1 MNRRRLLGQHFL
13 VSEAIAKSIVDYA
26 NITKKDT
33 VLEIGTGRGILLPF
47 LCQAAKKVISVETDK
62 ELYLSALEKFENF
75 SNLSLKHG
83 DGFKLDLDFTVF
95 VSNLPYSKSRK
106 AIEWLAQKKF
116 SHAII
121 MVQKEFAEKLLSKP
135 GNKNHR
141 AVTVLANCCTEIER
155 VMYVKK
161 SNFSPPPKVDS
172 VVLRLTKTQQISK
185 NIINTVNKLFSYRK
199 KTIRNVAKQFGI
211 SIDSNQR
218 FEDLTDSEIVRL
230 AKQINKK

>member
-13 VSEAIAKSIVDYA
+13 VSESIAKSIVDHA

-62 ELYLSALEKFENF
+62 ELYLSSLEKFESF

-83 DGFKLDLDFTVF
+83 DGFKLDLDFTIF

-116 SHAII
+116 S
-121 MVQKEFAEKLLSKP
+121 
-135 GNKNHR
+135 
-141 AVTVLANCCTEIER
+141 
-155 VMYVKK
+155 
-161 SNFSPPPKVDS
+161 
-172 VVLRLTKTQQISK
+172 
-185 NIINTVNKLFSYRK
+185 
-199 KTIRNVAKQFGI
+199 
-211 SIDSNQR
+211 
-218 FEDLTDSEIVRL
+218 
-230 AKQINKK
+230 

>member
-141 AVTVLANCCTEIER
+141 AVTVLANCCAEIER

-172 VVLRLTKTQQISK
+172 VVLQLTKTQQISK

-211 SIDSNQR
+211 LIDSNQR

>member
-13 VSEAIAKSIVDYA
+13 ISEPIAKSIVDCA

-83 DGFKLDLDFTVF
+83 DGFKLDLDFTIF

-106 AIEWLAQKKF
+106 AIEWLAQKKL

-141 AVTVLANCCTEIER
+141 AITVLANYCTEIER
-155 VMYVKK
+155 IMYVKK

-172 VVLRLTKTQQISK
+172 VILRLTKTQQISK
-185 NIINTVNKLFSYRK
+185 NIINTINKLFSYRR

-211 SIDSNQR
+211 SIDSNKR

>member
-13 VSEAIAKSIVDYA
+13 ISEPIAKSIVDCA

-83 DGFKLDLDFTVF
+83 DGFKLDLNFTIF

-141 AVTVLANCCTEIER
+141 AITVLANYCTEIER
-155 VMYVKK
+155 IMYVKK

-185 NIINTVNKLFSYRK
+185 NIINTINKLFSYRR

-211 SIDSNQR
+211 SIDSNKR

>member
-155 VMYVKK
+155 IMYVKK

>member
-47 LCQAAKKVISVETDK
+47 LCQAAKKVISVETDN

-141 AVTVLANCCTEIER
+141 AVTVLANCCAEIER
-155 VMYVKK
+155 IMYVKK

-218 FEDLTDSEIVRL
+218 FEDLTDGEIVRL

>member
-83 DGFKLDLDFTVF
+83 DGFKLDLDFTIF

-141 AVTVLANCCTEIER
+141 AVTVLANCCAEIER
-155 VMYVKK
+155 IMYVKK

-185 NIINTVNKLFSYRK
+185 NIINTINKLFSYRK

>member
-13 VSEAIAKSIVDYA
+13 VSEAIAKSIVDCA

-47 LCQAAKKVISVETDK
+47 LCQAAKKVISVETDN
-62 ELYLSALEKFENF
+62 ELYLSALEKFESF

-83 DGFKLDLDFTVF
+83 DGFKLDLDFNVF

-141 AVTVLANCCTEIER
+141 AVTVLANCCAEIER
-155 VMYVKK
+155 IMYVKK
-161 SNFSPPPKVDS
+161 SNFSPAPKVDS

-218 FEDLTDSEIVRL
+218 FEDLTDGEIVRL

>member
-155 VMYVKK
+155 IMYVKK

-185 NIINTVNKLFSYRK
+185 NIINTINKLFSYRK

>member
-13 VSEAIAKSIVDYA
+13 VSEAIAKSIVDCA

-83 DGFKLDLDFTVF
+83 DGFKLDLDFTIF

-141 AVTVLANCCTEIER
+141 AVTVLVNCCTEIER
-155 VMYVKK
+155 IMYVKK

-218 FEDLTDSEIVRL
+218 FEDLTDGEIVRL

>member
-13 VSEAIAKSIVDYA
+13 VSEAIAKSIVDFA

-106 AIEWLAQKKF
+106 AIEWLARKKF

-141 AVTVLANCCTEIER
+141 AVTVLANCCAEIER

-185 NIINTVNKLFSYRK
+185 NIINTINKLFSYRK

-218 FEDLTDSEIVRL
+218 FEDLTDGEIVRL

>member
-13 VSEAIAKSIVDYA
+13 VSESIAKSIVGCA

-62 ELYLSALEKFENF
+62 ELYLSTLEKF
-75 SNLSLKHG
+75 SNLSNLSLMHG

-95 VSNLPYSKSRK
+95 VSNLPYSESRK
-106 AIEWLAQKKF
+106 AIEWLIQKKF
-116 SHAII
+116 SHGVI

-141 AVTVLANCCTEIER
+141 SVTVLANYCTKIEHI
-155 VMYVKK
+155 MDIKK
-161 SNFSPPPKVDS
+161 TNFSPMPKVDS
-172 VVLRLTKTQQISK
+172 VVLRLTKTHQISK
-185 NIINTVNKLFSYRK
+185 NIINTVNRLFSYRR
-199 KTIRNVAKQFGI
+199 KTIRNVAKQFGK

-218 FEDLTDSEIVRL
+218 FEDLTDGEIVRL

>member
-13 VSEAIAKSIVDYA
+13 VSESIAKSIVDCA

-33 VLEIGTGRGILLPF
+33 VLEIGTGRGILIPF

-62 ELYLSALEKFENF
+62 ELYLAALEKFSNL
-75 SNLSLKHG
+75 SNLSLMHG

-95 VSNLPYSKSRK
+95 VSNLPYSESRK
-106 AIEWLAQKKF
+106 AIEWLIQKKF
-116 SHAII
+116 SHGVI

-141 AVTVLANCCTEIER
+141 SVTVLANHCTKIEHI
-155 VMYVKK
+155 MDVKK
-161 SNFSPPPKVDS
+161 TNFSPMPKVDS
-172 VVLRLTKTQQISK
+172 AVLRLTKTHQISK
-185 NIINTVNKLFSYRK
+185 NIINTVNRLFSYRR
-199 KTIRNVAKQFGI
+199 KTIRNVAKQFGK

-218 FEDLTDSEIVRL
+218 FEDLTDGEIVRL

>member
-75 SNLSLKHG
+75 SNLSLKNG

-141 AVTVLANCCTEIER
+141 AVTVLANCCAEIER
-155 VMYVKK
+155 IMYVKK

>member
-13 VSEAIAKSIVDYA
+13 VSEAIAKSIVDCA

-155 VMYVKK
+155 IMYVKK

-185 NIINTVNKLFSYRK
+185 NIINTINKLFSYRK

-218 FEDLTDSEIVRL
+218 FEDLTDGEIVRL

>member
-172 VVLRLTKTQQISK
+172 AVLRLTKTQQISK

>member
-13 VSEAIAKSIVDYA
+13 VSESIAKSIVDCA

-33 VLEIGTGRGILLPF
+33 VLEIGTGRGILIPF
-47 LCQAAKKVISVETDK
+47 LCQTAKKVVSVEADK
-62 ELYLSALEKFENF
+62 ELYLSALEKFLHF
-75 SNLSLKHG
+75 SNLSLMHG

-95 VSNLPYSKSRK
+95 VSNLPYSESRK
-106 AIEWLAQKKF
+106 AIEWLIQKKF
-116 SHAII
+116 SHGVI

-141 AVTVLANCCTEIER
+141 AVTVLANHCTKIEHI
-155 VMYVKK
+155 MDVKK
-161 SNFSPPPKVDS
+161 TNFSPIPKVDS
-172 VVLRLTKTQQISK
+172 AVLRLTKTHQISK
-185 NIINTVNKLFSYRK
+185 NIINTVNKLFSYRR

-218 FEDLTDSEIVRL
+218 FEDLTDGEIVRL

>member
-13 VSEAIAKSIVDYA
+13 ISEPIAKSIVDCA

-83 DGFKLDLDFTVF
+83 DGFKLDLDFTIF
-95 VSNLPYSKSRK
+95 VSNLPYSKSRT

-141 AVTVLANCCTEIER
+141 AITVLANSCTEIER
-155 VMYVKK
+155 IMYVKK

-172 VVLRLTKTQQISK
+172 VILRLTKTQQISK
-185 NIINTVNKLFSYRK
+185 NILNTINKLFSYRR

-211 SIDSNQR
+211 SIDSNKR

>member
-13 VSEAIAKSIVDYA
+13 VSEAIAKSIIGCA

-47 LCQAAKKVISVETDK
+47 LCQAAKKVISVEADK
-62 ELYLSALEKFENF
+62 ELYLSALEKFANF

-83 DGFKLDLDFTVF
+83 DGFKLDLDFTIF

-106 AIEWLAQKKF
+106 AIEWIAQKKF

-135 GNKNHR
+135 SSKNHR
-141 AVTVLANCCTEIER
+141 AVTVLANCCAEIEHI
-155 VMYVKK
+155 MHVKK

-172 VVLRLTKTQQISK
+172 VVLRLTKTQQISE

-218 FEDLTDSEIVRL
+218 FEDLTDGEIVKL